1 MKNIIII
8 TLDTDAEEPIK
19 IGKPNDI
26 PHPTTPEEITI
37 TINNDIVLLNEALMY
52 MIKMGSQN
60 GYCDKLDVTNKCLLD
75 LHSIIKEDVKNFNLE
90 EPNPLEIPKALPDD
104 VFYESLEEPKQEG
117 E

>member
-26 PHPTTPEEITI
+26 PHPTTPEEISI
-37 TINNDIVLLNEALMY
+37 TIKNDIVLLNEALMY

-60 GYCDKLDVTNKCLLD
+60 GYCDKLEVTNKCLKD
-75 LHSIIKEDVKNFNLE
+75 LHSLTLEDTKHFNLE
-90 EPNPLEIPKALPDD
+90 EPKL
-104 VFYESLEEPKQEG
+104 G
-117 E
+117 EDEKTENKV

>member
-8 TLDTDAEEPIK
+8 TLDTDSEEPIK

-60 GYCDKLDVTNKCLLD
+60 GYCDKAEVTNKCLVD
-75 LHSIIKEDVKNFNLE
+75 LHSIIKEDTQNFNLE
-90 EPNPLEIPKALPDD
+90 EP
-104 VFYESLEEPKQEG
+104 KQE
-117 E
+117 EDEKTDNKV

>member
-60 GYCDKLDVTNKCLLD
+60 GYCDKLEVTNKCLKD
-75 LHSIIKEDVKNFNLE
+75 LHSITLEDTEHFNLE
-90 EPNPLEIPKALPDD
+90 EP
-104 VFYESLEEPKQEG
+104 KQG

>member
-37 TINNDIVLLNEALMY
+37 TIKNDIVLLNEALMY

-60 GYCDKLDVTNKCLLD
+60 GYCDKLEITNKCLVD
-75 LHSIIKEDVKNFNLE
+75 LHSLISQNTENFNLE
-90 EPNPLEIPKALPDD
+90 EPKK
-104 VFYESLEEPKQEG
+104 EEE
-117 E
+117 

>member
-37 TINNDIVLLNEALMY
+37 TIKNDIVLLNEALMY

-60 GYCDKLDVTNKCLLD
+60 GYCDKLEVTNKCLKD
-75 LHSIIKEDVKNFNLE
+75 LHSLTLDEPQTFNLE
-90 EPNPLEIPKALPDD
+90 KNNPFELPESLPDD
-104 VFYESLEEPKQEG
+104 VFYKSLEDPKQE